1 MIISDLY
8 GVSVMAGTIEATNRF
23 SKLINKFNKNRVYKK
38 VCKSLDKITEYL
50 SNTEIEDFI
59 YVMSMYSKENT
70 HGFDIKGMTVHTRL
84 ISAAYKSMVFTFK
97 ENGSNDIRYIKYE
110 DAEISVAESHEKEYI
125 QYNSS
130 NMGEFDFDPREY
142 IGIAVNGVM
151 KNVCK
156 DLIYREEE

>member
-8 GVSVMAGTIEATNRF
+8 GVSAMAGAIKSTNRF
-23 SKLINKFNKNRVYKK
+23 SKIINKFNKKRVYSK
-38 VCKSLDKITEYL
+38 VCKSIDKITEYL

-59 YVMSMYSKENT
+59 YVMSMYNNNT
-70 HGFDIKGMTVHTRL
+70 HGFDADGMTVNTRL

-110 DAEISVAESHEKEYI
+110 DAEISVAESYEKEYI

-130 NMGEFDFDPREY
+130 NMGKFDFDPRELM
-142 IGIAVNGVM
+142 GIAVNRVM
-151 KNVCK
+151 KQVCK

>member
-1 MIISDLY
+1 
-8 GVSVMAGTIEATNRF
+8 
-23 SKLINKFNKNRVYKK
+23 
-38 VCKSLDKITEYL
+38 
-50 SNTEIEDFI
+50 
-59 YVMSMYSKENT
+59 MSMYNNNT
-70 HGFDIKGMTVHTRL
+70 HGFDADGMTVNTRL

-130 NMGEFDFDPREY
+130 NMGEFDFDPRKY
-142 IGIAVNGVM
+142 MGVAVNGVV

>member
-8 GVSVMAGTIEATNRF
+8 GVSAMAGAIKSTNRF
-23 SKLINKFNKNRVYKK
+23 SKIVNKLNKKRVYSK
-38 VCKSLDKITEYL
+38 VCKSIDKITEYL

-59 YVMSMYSKENT
+59 YMISMCGKENT
-70 HGFDIKGMTVHTRL
+70 SGFDSNGVSIYAKLVSTR
-84 ISAAYKSMVFTFK
+84 YKSMVFTFK
-97 ENGSNDIRYIKYE
+97 ENESKNIKYIKYE
-110 DAEISVAESHEKEYI
+110 DGEISVAESHEKEYI

-130 NMGEFDFDPREY
+130 NMGDFDFDPRKY
-142 IGIAVNGVM
+142 MGVAINGIM

>member
-59 YVMSMYSKENT
+59 YMISMCSKEDAY
-70 HGFDIKGMTVHTRL
+70 GFDSSGMSIQVKL
-84 ISAAYKSMVFTFK
+84 VSARYKSMVFTFK
-97 ENGSNDIRYIKYE
+97 ENGSKNIKYIKYE
-110 DAEISVAESHEKEYI
+110 DGEISVAESHEKEYI

-130 NMGEFDFDPREY
+130 NMGEFDFDPRKY
-142 IGIAVNGVM
+142 MGVAVNGVM